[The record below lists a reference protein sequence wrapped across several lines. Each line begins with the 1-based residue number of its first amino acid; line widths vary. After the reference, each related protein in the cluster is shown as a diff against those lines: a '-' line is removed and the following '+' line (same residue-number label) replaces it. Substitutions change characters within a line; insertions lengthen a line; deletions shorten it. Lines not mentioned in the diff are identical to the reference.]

1 MAEKIIRP
9 FGISVS
15 IDNLHQAYF
24 AACHEA
30 GVYSVE
36 ISLRPQQYPTL
47 DWDALTELIQK
58 NGLVINSVHLPFS
71 RTLSISHPEKENRD
85 ESMALNCAIMRAAA
99 AHGVKIAVV
108 HPSTEPNEEEDRPR
122 IMGYAKENLK
132 ILAELGAEIGMTV
145 AVEDLPRTCLGR
157 NSADMLELL
166 SADSR
171 LRACF
176 DTNHLLSQPIADC
189 VRAIGDKIVTLHVS
203 DYDFIDERHLLPG
216 ELDIDWA
223 EFMDL
228 LDEIG
233 YTGVFTYEVNG
244 AAENKFIRREAALT
258 PADYRKNYDSLVMR
272 EKPVVPAGEIIYR

>member
-1 MAEKIIRP
+1 MAEQIMRS
-9 FGISVS
+9 FGLSVQLGQLN
-15 IDNLHQAYF
+15 DEFF
-24 AACHEA
+24 AACRKS

-36 ISLRPQQYPTL
+36 ISLRPDQYPTL
-47 DWDALTELIQK
+47 DWDALADMTHK
-58 NGLVINSVHLPFS
+58 NGIVINSVHLPFS

-85 ESMALNCAIMRAAA
+85 KSMELNCSIMRKAA
-99 AHGVKIAVV
+99 AHGVPIAVI

-122 IMGYAKENLK
+122 IMQYAKDNLK
-132 ILAELGAEIGMTV
+132 ILAELAAELSMAV

-223 EFMDL
+223 QFMDL

-233 YTGVFTYEVNG
+233 YTGVFTYEVSG
-244 AAENKFIRREAALT
+244 GAENKYIRRKADLT
-258 PADYRKNYDSLVMR
+258 PEDYRRNYDSLVKR
-272 EKPVVPAGEIIYR
+272 EKPVIPAGEIIYR